1 MKRFP
6 KKRIAITGAGKGFG
20 RALALEF
27 AGHGWN
33 VVSTDIDLS
42 TAEETLGMVKQ
53 AGGDGLA
60 IKCDVTNIDEFENL
74 AAQLENEWSG
84 VDIFVNNAGVAAGGF
99 IEDHSL
105 EDWEWLL
112 NINLMGMVYGCK
124 VFTPVLEK
132 QGQGHLVNVA
142 SAAGLLSAAEMAIY
156 NVSKGAVVS
165 LSETLRTELSPRGI
179 GVTVVCPGFFKTDL
193 LSTMRSTHDRADK
206 MAELAMDISTLSAAE
221 VAKKTYKDVEK
232 NRMYSIAMRDMRIL
246 WAIKRF
252 FPETYFKLM
261 SKMYQ
266 SGRMDER
273 LELDEKYSL
282 ANYKKVQSK

>member
-6 KKRIAITGAGKGFG
+6 KKRIAITGAGSGFG

-33 VVSTDIDLS
+33 VASNDIDLAA
-42 TAEETLGMVKQ
+42 AEETLDLVKK

-60 IKCDVTNIDEFENL
+60 LKCDVTKIDEFENL
-74 AAQLENEWSG
+74 AAQLEKEWKG

-105 EDWEWLL
+105 EDWDWLL
-112 NINLMGMVYGCK
+112 SINLMGMVYGCK

-132 QGQGHLVNVA
+132 QEQGHIINVA
-142 SAAGLLSAAEMAIY
+142 SAAGLVSAAEMSIY

-179 GVTVVCPGFFKTDL
+179 GVTVVCPGFFKTNL
-193 LSTMRSTHDRADK
+193 LSTMRSTHDRGEK
-206 MAELAMDISTLSAAE
+206 MGQSAMDLSETTAAD
-221 VAKKTYKDVEK
+221 VAKKTYTDVRK
-232 NRMYSIAMRDMRIL
+232 NKMYSIAMRDMRNF
-246 WAIKRF
+246 WRIKRF

-266 SGRMDER
+266 SGRLDER
-273 LELDEKYSL
+273 LGLDNKYSL
-282 ANYKKVQSK
+282 ANYKQVQ